1 MTEPEYTGPPPTL
14 PPPAGWTVR
23 QVIEVAPPRKL
34 PAQDREAIHAQ
45 RLRARTITQ
54 GIAILSVSFMFVI
67 LLVVMV
73 RAL

>member
-1 MTEPEYTGPPPTL
+1 MTDPEYTGPPPTL
-14 PPPAGWTVR
+14 PPPEGWKVR

-54 GIAILSVSFMFVI
+54 GIGILFASLMFVI
-67 LLVVMV
+67 LLVVLV